1 MFGIGVQI
9 IVSLHVWESN
19 LGSTK
24 EQLLLLTPELSLQNP
39 GLEFVIHLPEP
50 LRCREGWS
58 ELFEVADFVLES
70 FEGCLFSKHIDHTE
84 MNSKWIKCLNV
95 PEKKKKT

>member
-19 LGSTK
+19 LGPPE
-24 EQLLLLTPELSLQNP
+24 EQLLLLTAEPSLQNP

-50 LRCREGWS
+50 LRCWGSQNSLRWQT
-58 ELFEVADFVLES
+58 VLES

-84 MNSKWIKCLNV
+84 MNSK
-95 PEKKKKT
+95 